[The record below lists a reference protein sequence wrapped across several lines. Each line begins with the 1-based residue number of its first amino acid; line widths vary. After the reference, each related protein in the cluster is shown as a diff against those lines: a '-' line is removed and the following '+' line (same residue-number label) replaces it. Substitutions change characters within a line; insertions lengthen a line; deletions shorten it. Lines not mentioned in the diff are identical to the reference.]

1 MFRKAAQRLGEALF
15 GGSCFLC
22 RGRAPQGLLCGD
34 CMADLPRTP
43 PEHCPQCA
51 LPSPASR
58 TCGRCL
64 AHPPRYD
71 ATCAALMFRFPAD
84 VLVHALK
91 YRGEL
96 ALASLAAGLL
106 DACIGDSAAVRV
118 LVPVPLSGARMRERG
133 YNQSMEIARHLARER
148 GLRLAPELCERVLD
162 GPAQSGLPFAERA
175 KNVRGA
181 YRCGSRPPHGT
192 IAVIDDVMTTGA
204 TLDEVAATLK
214 RAGASRVVNWVL
226 ARTPP
231 PADI

>member
-1 MFRKAAQRLGEALF
+1 MFRKAAQRLGTALF

-22 RGRAPQGLLCGD
+22 RGRALEGLLCAD

-51 LPSPASR
+51 LASPGSR
-58 TCGRCL
+58 ICGRCL
-64 AHPPRYD
+64 AHPPQYD
-71 ATCAALMFRFPAD
+71 ATRAALMFRFPAD
-84 VLVHALK
+84 VVVHALK

-96 ALASLAAGLL
+96 ALASFAAGLL
-106 DACIGDSAAVRV
+106 DACIGDSAAVTA

-148 GLRLAPELCERVLD
+148 GLRLAPELCDRVLD

-175 KNVRGA
+175 GNVRGA
-181 YRCGSRPPHGT
+181 YRCARTLPKGT
-192 IAVIDDVMTTGA
+192 IAVLDDVMTTGA
-204 TLDEVAATLK
+204 TLEEIAATLK
-214 RAGASRVVNWVL
+214 RAGASRVVNWVV

-231 PADI
+231 PTDV